1 MLVNASLTNMASY
14 CKVFP
19 TWIEPRTFLFYSIAG
34 QVDPHF
40 MFKLFETLVKLFI
53 HDILW

>member
-1 MLVNASLTNMASY
+1 MLVNASLTNIASC